1 MNNEEYELAKLRLER
16 KAIPDYDDDMIR
28 EMLKGKP
35 AAYRK
40 RLLKEIEMNK
50 QR

>member
-1 MNNEEYELAKLRLER
+1 MKNEEYELAKLRLER